1 MAVSARGAIRRRP
14 SVTIGDAVGGTLGAE
29 YRINPKAFIGA
40 AFNYANPSANLN
52 GNGTTEIN
60 SYQVGVYSAWVGAH
74 LCKVLSAAACS
85 NIATCASAS
94 SI

>member
-1 MAVSARGAIRRRP
+1 MPSAARLAPSTGSIQRP
-14 SVTIGDAVGGTLGAE
+14 SSAQH
-29 YRINPKAFIGA
+29 Y
-40 AFNYANPSANLN
+40 PSANLN

-74 LCKVLSAAACS
+74 LCKVFSAAACS